1 MMVEKKYLL
10 YSHYGIKE
18 NDTITEIIVRAA
30 KKSYQEFCRRVSFE
44 KNIPMNDRRTFEF
57 EVEKLLSNT
66 IPGLLEIITNEDEN
80 QELFDKK
87 HNEICEAI
95 INIYSEVGG
104 QSYGIA
110 QRWLNLTLMNL
121 VVIFSN
127 LETDYLSTI
136 LDAKKYFH
144 VPVEQ
149 YLLEAA
155 TTRYKDRFQHGL
167 NLKYAPLK
175 HDKADSYQMDWFCA
189 GKTQPFEYWEYPE
202 YIEFQYAVRSKIK
215 DSSINYDYNDSLDW
229 AFNAFLEV
237 SQSRNK

>member
-1 MMVEKKYLL
+1 MVENKYLL

-18 NDTITEIIVRAA
+18 NATCSEIIVRAA
-30 KKSYQEFCRRVSFE
+30 KKSYLEFCRRVSFE
-44 KNIPMNDRRTFEF
+44 KNISVDDRRTFEF
-57 EVEKLLSNT
+57 EVEKLLANM
-66 IPGLLEIITNEDEN
+66 IPRLIEEIVNEDEN
-80 QELFDKK
+80 QELFDRK

-95 INIYSEVGG
+95 INIYSGVGG

-121 VVIFSN
+121 VVISSN
-127 LETDYLSTI
+127 LEADYLHI
-136 LDAKKYFH
+136 KNARKYFH

-155 TTRYKDRFQHGL
+155 TTRYKNRFQHGL

-175 HDKADSYQMDWFCA
+175 HDKAYSYQMDWFCP

-202 YIEFQYAVRSKIK
+202 YIEFQYAVRNKLK
-215 DSSINYDYNDSLDW
+215 EVPINQNYCDSLDW
-229 AFNAFLEV
+229 AFKSFIEV
-237 SQSRNK
+237 SQA

>member
-1 MMVEKKYLL
+1 MMVENKYLL

-18 NDTITEIIVRAA
+18 NATCSEIIVRAA
-30 KKSYQEFCRRVSFE
+30 KKSYLEFCRRVSFE
-44 KNIPMNDRRTFEF
+44 KNISVDDRRTFEF
-57 EVEKLLSNT
+57 EVEKLLANM
-66 IPGLLEIITNEDEN
+66 IPRLIEEIVNEDEN
-80 QELFDKK
+80 QELFDRK

-95 INIYSEVGG
+95 INIYSGVGG

-121 VVIFSN
+121 VVISSN
-127 LETDYLSTI
+127 LEADYLHI
-136 LDAKKYFH
+136 KNARKYFH

-155 TTRYKDRFQHGL
+155 TTRYKNRFQHGL

-175 HDKADSYQMDWFCA
+175 HDKAYSYQMDWFCP

-202 YIEFQYAVRSKIK
+202 YIEFQYAVRNKLK
-215 DSSINYDYNDSLDW
+215 EVPINQNYCDSLDW
-229 AFNAFLEV
+229 AFKSFIEV
-237 SQSRNK
+237 SQA